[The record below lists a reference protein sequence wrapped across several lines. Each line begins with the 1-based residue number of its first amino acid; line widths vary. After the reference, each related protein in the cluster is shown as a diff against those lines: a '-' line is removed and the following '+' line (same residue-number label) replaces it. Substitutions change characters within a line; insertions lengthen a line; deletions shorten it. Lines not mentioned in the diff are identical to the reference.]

1 MGKFPMI
8 LVWMLVFSSLPAGI
22 AMAGESASSASQTQ
36 QARAMDDILDNEPPV
51 IRQLLQD
58 ASRLETSL
66 DEVEG
71 EWQAARLYCQASR
84 MGSAEAQYRLGM
96 LYAFGKGVPQSQ
108 TLGASLFTLASSQGH
123 FQAQRMLETIAL
135 TSSELPP
142 CVLAD
147 VAPDKAPLDSYAG
160 SDAARIEQ
168 HIASLPANKRWL
180 VGLVD
185 TLARWHQVDPKLIL
199 SIIAVESN
207 FKLSARSSKEAM
219 GLMQLIPDTAERFNV
234 RNAYDASQNIRG
246 GIAYMRW
253 LLAYF
258 KGDVRLAVAGYNAGE
273 RAVERYRGVPPYAET
288 RAYVKRVMELYPRL
302 HHPYDERVV
311 DPTRVIMKQG

>member
-1 MGKFPMI
+1 MGKLPIIVVWI
-8 LVWMLVFSSLPAGI
+8 LAFVSLPGGIALGAESVAPSSLAQQ
-22 AMAGESASSASQTQ
+22 ASS
-36 QARAMDDILDNEPPV
+36 MDEILANEPPV
-51 IRQLLQD
+51 IRQMLQD
-58 ASRLETSL
+58 ASRLESGM

-108 TLGASLFTLASSQGH
+108 ALGASLFTLASNQGH
-123 FQAQRMLETIAL
+123 VQAQRMLETIAL

-168 HIASLPANKRWL
+168 HIASLPPNKRWL

-185 TLARWHQVDPKLIL
+185 TLARWHHVDPKLIL

-288 RAYVKRVMELYPRL
+288 RAYVKRVMTLYPRL
-302 HHPYDERVV
+302 YHPYDERVV

>member
-1 MGKFPMI
+1 MGKLSII
-8 LVWMLVFSSLPAGI
+8 LVWMLAFSSWHGSI
-22 AMAGESASSASQTQ
+22 ALAADNVAPSGQAQ
-36 QARAMDDILDNEPPV
+36 QALALGDILDNEPPV

-66 DEVEG
+66 DELEG

-108 TLGASLFTLASSQGH
+108 SLGASLFALASSQGH
-123 FQAQRMLETIAL
+123 LQAQRMLDTIAF

-147 VAPDKAPLDSYAG
+147 VTPDKAPLDSYAG

>member
-1 MGKFPMI
+1 MGKFPYI
-8 LVWMLVFSSLPAGI
+8 LLWMLAFSSLPGGI
-22 AMAGESASSASQTQ
+22 ALAAESTVSPSLGQ
-36 QARAMDDILDNEPPV
+36 QAFAMDDILANEPPV

-58 ASRLETSL
+58 ASRLESSM

-108 TLGASLFTLASSQGH
+108 ALGASLFTLASNQGH
-123 FQAQRMLETIAL
+123 VQAQRMLETIAL

-147 VAPDKAPLDSYAG
+147 VAPEKAPLDSYAG

>member
-1 MGKFPMI
+1 
-8 LVWMLVFSSLPAGI
+8 MLGFSSVPGAI
-22 AMAGESASSASQTQ
+22 ALAAETTASPSPGQQVSAI
-36 QARAMDDILDNEPPV
+36 DDILDNEPPV

-58 ASRLETSL
+58 ASRLESSM

-108 TLGASLFTLASSQGH
+108 ALGASLFTLASNQGH
-123 FQAQRMLETIAL
+123 VQAQRMLETIAL

-311 DPTRVIMKQG
+311 DPTRVIMKKG

>member
-1 MGKFPMI
+1 MGKLFVI
-8 LVWMLVFSSLPAGI
+8 LLCLLGFSTVAGGI
-22 AMAGESASSASQTQ
+22 ALAADPPLLQGSGQ
-36 QARAMDDILDNEPPV
+36 QASAMEDILANEPPV

-58 ASRLETSL
+58 ASRLESSM

-108 TLGASLFTLASSQGH
+108 ALGASLFTLASSQGH
-123 FQAQRMLETIAL
+123 VQAQHMLETIVL